1 MRHIDLDILITIN
14 CDNEIDILKEMLE
27 KNKKRKLH
35 KNYEDDIVLLFSVD
49 RDFKKKIFDI
59 AKNNNLDANLENA
72 FRYLL
77 KNNYDHIKNL
87 FLDHKKQT
95 DFSI

>member
-1 MRHIDLDILITIN
+1 MRNVDLDILITID

-35 KNYEDDIVLLFSVD
+35 KNFEDDIILLFSVD

-87 FLDHKKQT
+87 FLDHKKQI